1 MPKEKLS
8 KTIDEILERLDLKLG
23 MKVID
28 TKPDPMLNIND
39 HVYTLV
45 KKHHE
50 MLAFKNSDGWFFEVF
65 YVLTQLGKRFKVI
78 EDA

>member
-1 MPKEKLS
+1 M
-8 KTIDEILERLDLKLG
+8 TIDEILKRLDLKLG

-28 TKPDPMLNIND
+28 TKPEPMINNNS

-50 MLAFKNSDGWFFEVF
+50 MLAFKNSNGWFFEVF
-65 YVLTQLGKRFKVI
+65 YVLTQLEKRFKVI
-78 EDA
+78 KDE

>member
-1 MPKEKLS
+1 M
-8 KTIDEILERLDLKLG
+8 TINEILKRLDLKLG

-28 TKPDPMLNIND
+28 TKPESIINNND

-50 MLAFKNSDGWFFEVF
+50 MLAFKNSNGFFFEVF
-65 YVLTQLGKRFKVI
+65 YVLTQLGKRFKVV
-78 EDA
+78 ENDK

>member
-1 MPKEKLS
+1 MTL
-8 KTIDEILERLDLKLG
+8 DEILKRLDLKLG

-28 TKPDPMLNIND
+28 TKPNEKIRNND

-50 MLAFKNSDGWFFEVF
+50 MLAFKNSNGFFFEVF
-65 YVLTQLGKRFKVI
+65 YVLTQLGKRFKVV
-78 EDA
+78 ENDNSR